1 MKELKSL
8 NPRNSRNSQWLQSQ
22 HSKTFIKWLK
32 EEVDKRVNNG
42 EDICESLV
50 SISKRPNF
58 AVRKYMGFAI
68 NGYKFHTTSRDETRT
83 TQCSGVSL
91 VAHAMQI
98 ASAKDNNPVYGN
110 VTYFGRIKEIW
121 ELDYRK
127 FTVPV
132 FLCDWVD
139 SRAVQKDKLGFT
151 VVNFGRLGHQSD
163 RFILAS
169 QGRQVFYV
177 QDQEDSALSVVGFTA
192 HKMNK
197 YGRSGE
203 PDDMLEFDAPVDLQ
217 DQHDDLAK
225 ELEEDFLCTRPDG
238 EGIFV

>member
-1 MKELKSL
+1 MMELKRV
-8 NPRNSRNSQWLQSQ
+8 NPRKSRNSQWLQSQ
-22 HSKTFIKWLK
+22 HSQTFIKWLE
-32 EEVDKRVNNG
+32 EEVDKRVKNG

-50 SISKRPNF
+50 VISKKPNF
-58 AVRKYMGFAI
+58 VVRKYSAFAI

-98 ASAKDNNPVYGN
+98 SSAKDNNPVYGN
-110 VTYFGRIKEIW
+110 VTYYGRIKEIW

-151 VVNFGRLGHQSD
+151 VVNFGRIGHQFDS
-163 RFILAS
+163 FILAS
-169 QGRQVFYV
+169 QGRQF
-177 QDQEDSALSVVGFTA
+177 FMFKIK
-192 HKMNK
+192 KMQICLLWA
-197 YGRSGE
+197 S
-203 PDDMLEFDAPVDLQ
+203 
-217 DQHDDLAK
+217 QHI
-225 ELEEDFLCTRPDG
+225 R
-238 EGIFV
+238 